1 MTTTTPDIA
10 DFDLDA
16 MMAELD
22 QQTAEIVAA
31 TEASAP
37 APKVAEPEPVIKRTD
52 HRGEEVTDVV
62 IDDDID
68 MDEIAAAMESTD
80 DLPFEPTQP
89 TKADELAA
97 EQELDLQEAFDPDAE
112 TAEIEAPVE
121 LTEEEV
127 ATAAIAL
134 ADVADALEE
143 AVKVEADPVIQ
154 LQEPEKDV
162 QPEPEKVAEVEA
174 APEVEVQDKNIPNF
188 EPKPAEKPM
197 RSEKAMFELTKL
209 KYQPDVEAFNRDI
222 AFTDATL
229 DAAMVSQA
237 SLVAYQNE
245 RAARSAAQAS
255 RLKLKFDSIE
265 ALLYEAYRKDFL
277 DKGIKVT
284 EKAIE
289 NAVRKDSRWIKAK
302 EAVIEAEM
310 YADIHKGFVFAL
322 KDRNDMLIQ
331 RGSYRR
337 QEMQGQMRFQES
349 MEHATNPANNQ
360 SVADTSGHSAA
371 IRAMKA
377 ARG

>member
-1 MTTTTPDIA
+1 MSTPDIA

-22 QQTAEIVAA
+22 EQTAEIVAA
-31 TEASAP
+31 SASEPAP
-37 APKVAEPEPVIKRTD
+37 AKAAEPEPVIKRTD
-52 HRGEEVTDVV
+52 HRGEEVADEIV

-68 MDEIAAAMESTD
+68 MDAVAAAMESTD

-89 TKADELAA
+89 TKTDELTA

-112 TAEIEAPVE
+112 TTVVETPVE
-121 LTEEEV
+121 LTAEEIS
-127 ATAAIAL
+127 TAAIAL
-134 ADVADALEE
+134 AGVADALEK
-143 AVKVEADPVIQ
+143 AVKVEVDPAVE

-174 APEVEVQDKNIPNF
+174 APEVEVQDKSIPNF
-188 EPKPAEKPM
+188 EPKPSEKPQ

-245 RAARSAAQAS
+245 RAARAAAQAS
-255 RLKLKFDSIE
+255 KLKLKFDSIE

-277 DKGIKVT
+277 DKGVKVT

-349 MEHATNPANNQ
+349 MEHATNPAHNQ
-360 SVADTSGHSAA
+360 NVTDTSGHAA
-371 IRAMKA
+371 AMRALKN